1 MASMCRSGVGVLAL
15 PVEARVATLHLL
27 GTGAALSDADRTTTM
42 LAVTGPHSV
51 IVIDCGGD
59 VVRRL
64 LAHGIDLD
72 RVEALV
78 VTHEHADH
86 VSGFPLMM
94 ERLWLA
100 GRSRPLDVYG
110 IAPAID
116 QVRRLHDAFDTSA
129 WPGYPEVRYHQV
141 ALDEGASVLR
151 NEDWEITASP
161 GRHAVPVTGLR
172 IRDVTGGG
180 VMAYSADTEPSEA
193 IERLASGADLLVHE
207 ATGDGPGHTGAAD
220 AARLA
225 ARAGVRRLRLVHIA
239 PGRDHAQRLL
249 GEARAHFPDVALGS
263 DGDTLTF

>member
-1 MASMCRSGVGVLAL
+1 M
-15 PVEARVATLHLL
+15 ATLHLL

-42 LAVTGPHSV
+42 LAVTGPRSAV
-51 IVIDCGGD
+51 VIDCGGD

-64 LAHGIDLD
+64 LAHGIDLA
-72 RVEALV
+72 RVAALV

-116 QVRRLHDAFDTSA
+116 QVRRLHDAFDTSS
-129 WPGYPEVRYHQV
+129 WPGYPEVRYHEV
-141 ALDEGASVLR
+141 ALEEGARVLR
-151 NEDWEITASP
+151 NGDWEITASP
-161 GRHAVPVTGLR
+161 GRHAVPVAGLR
-172 IRDVTGGG
+172 IRDVAGGG
-180 VMAYSADTEPSEA
+180 VVAYSADTEPSAA

-207 ATGDGPGHTGAAD
+207 ATGEGPGHTGAAD

-225 ARAGVRRLRLVHIA
+225 ARAGVRHLMLVHLA
-239 PGRDHAQRLL
+239 PRRAQGQRLL
-249 GEARAHFPDVALGS
+249 DEARAHFPDVALGS